1 MSSSLS
7 SDKRLYPPSPPFPIF
22 HSLCCCC
29 WHPILIFFNLLK
41 LWFEYSSHFPAFRS
55 STSIIKLLFMWSISR
70 VTTGGHL
77 DYLPQNADVLID
89 CAMFSEGAFD
99 SADLMNVAGQRRLD
113 IVKLSLGITEGQHC
127 RCCCAG
133 SGDSWVWGSDLTGR
147 SDGGYIGRLGGC
159 NKKNNSGKGSS
170 VSI

>member
-1 MSSSLS
+1 
-7 SDKRLYPPSPPFPIF
+7 
-22 HSLCCCC
+22 
-29 WHPILIFFNLLK
+29 
-41 LWFEYSSHFPAFRS
+41 
-55 STSIIKLLFMWSISR
+55 
-70 VTTGGHL
+70 
-77 DYLPQNADVLID
+77 
-89 CAMFSEGAFD
+89 MFSEGAFD